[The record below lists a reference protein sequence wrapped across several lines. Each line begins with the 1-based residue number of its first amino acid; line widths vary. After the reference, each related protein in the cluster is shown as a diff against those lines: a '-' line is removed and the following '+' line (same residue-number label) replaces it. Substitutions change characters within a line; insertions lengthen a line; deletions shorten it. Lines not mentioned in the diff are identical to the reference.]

1 MKHGN
6 ERRAEWMCAEA
17 AGGSGSGR
25 GGAVMN
31 PWVTI
36 DGCNYQMD
44 GFKSSLID
52 VISSMSDY

>member
-1 MKHGN
+1 MLKETDRKKVRR
-6 ERRAEWMCAEA
+6 ERVRHRTTREN
-17 AGGSGSGR
+17 
-25 GGAVMN
+25 GAIMN
-31 PWVTI
+31 PWVTT